1 MAGNIHAKEEK
12 IVAILIRNLEAQ
24 ISVLASREAEKR
36 VSALLKKALKLS
48 RTLSAA
54 AREMASFHQAA
65 GGVAKKAGRPAGKRR
80 GRKPGRKPGR
90 RPGRKPAGKR
100 ERPTKVTP
108 AGLKALRRKL
118 SVNQMELAKMLG
130 VSAAAVRSWEQGRAK
145 PRAAKLARI
154 LALQLKGAGRVGRP
168 RKVRKIRRTRRA
180 RRAAPAA
187 APVASETAS

>member
-1 MAGNIHAKEEK
+1 
-12 IVAILIRNLEAQ
+12 VAILIRNLEAQ

-54 AREMASFHQAA
+54 AREIDSFHRAA
-65 GGVAKKAGRPAGKRR
+65 GATGKRAGRPAGRRRR

-90 RPGRKPAGKR
+90 RPGRKAGAKTGRPATITR
-100 ERPTKVTP
+100 

-118 SVNQMELAKMLG
+118 AVNQEELAKMLG

-145 PRAAKLARI
+145 PRAAKLSRI
-154 LALQLKGAGRVGRP
+154 LALQSKGAGRAGRP
-168 RKVRKIRRTRRA
+168 RKARKVRRTRRA
-180 RRAAPAA
+180 RRS
-187 APVASETAS
+187 APVAAVSSKTAS